1 MIEGTAHWCRLLG
14 TSHRRRDDSA
24 RQETCAGRDHDSERQ
39 TAVRRRWPDIAAAMR
54 ALVRSYNEGAGIDV
68 LTVVD
73 HTDSE
78 SRDLILEVVA
88 RDGQTLTMEL
98 AGAEL
103 CVRSNEGTA
112 GAPDGGR
119 RWLTFALTDE
129 GMAAYALQH
138 WLSQL

>member
-1 MIEGTAHWCRLLG
+1 L
-14 TSHRRRDDSA
+14 
-24 RQETCAGRDHDSERQ
+24 ERQ